1 MSRLMQRVDA
11 VADGAPALDTI
22 ATGFPSLDRMLGGGV
37 RRGDLIVLGGD
48 VASGKSAL
56 ALAFAL
62 RMAQDGARVAMYS
75 GEMTVERL
83 LERGLAIEGRV
94 RIDELREGALD
105 VTARA
110 SIGAV
115 AVRLRDNAPQLALL
129 PRGGVGALRDELHRA
144 TEPPAVVIVDSL
156 AALAQDAKPLEE
168 EMADSLRH
176 LKALALE
183 RDLAVVVTSPLPG
196 LDTARRDRRP
206 TMDDFGALGG
216 VKQHADVALAIFRE
230 EMYDPGLGVEGATE
244 LLVRKNR
251 NGATGYVDLYF
262 YQKWMRF
269 EDMLD
274 PDR

>member
-105 VTARA
+105 VAARA

-129 PRGGVGALRDELHRA
+129 PRGGVGALRDDIQRA
-144 TEPPAVVIVDSL
+144 SEPPAVVIVDSL
-156 AALAQDAKPLEE
+156 AALAQDVKPLEE
-168 EMADSLRH
+168 EMADALRQ

-183 RDLAVVVTSPLPG
+183 RDVAVVVTSPLPG

-206 TMDDFGALGG
+206 SMDDFGALGA
-216 VKQHADVALAIFRE
+216 VKQHADIALAIFRE